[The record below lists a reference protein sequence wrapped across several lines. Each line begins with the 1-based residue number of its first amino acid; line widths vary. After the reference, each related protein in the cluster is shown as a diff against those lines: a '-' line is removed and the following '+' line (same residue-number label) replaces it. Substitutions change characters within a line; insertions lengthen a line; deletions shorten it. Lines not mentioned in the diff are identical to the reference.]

1 MMILKDKIKI
11 KIIQICNYINLYYFN
26 FIRKLKFCESKLK
39 KKICYVLKKKKQN
52 DNIILEVKR
61 LEKNK

>member
-1 MMILKDKIKI
+1 M
-11 KIIQICNYINLYYFN
+11 
-26 FIRKLKFCESKLK
+26 SKLK

-52 DNIILEVKR
+52 HNIILEVKR